1 MGAHTAK
8 SNLVRPPAAH
18 RCRKRRGGRAGWLGV
33 RFVPSPRPSLRGK
46 GARGHESAAAGNR
59 CGGTGASPFV
69 LPSPTGQ
76 TPTAPPI
83 GRARH
88 TRGCRL
94 PPVSTTHAQEAAR
107 VVDGRPEDAAADARE
122 ETRQQTGDA
131 AADAREEA
139 RQQTGD
145 AAPTHRR
152 ERGDGGR
159 GERGDARGAGC
170 GVGCRGR
177 GPPCGPPGKPQGA
190 QGPRAATRAAPPL
203 GLGPSTL
210 DKLPSVW

>member
-1 MGAHTAK
+1 M
-8 SNLVRPPAAH
+8 
-18 RCRKRRGGRAGWLGV
+18 
-33 RFVPSPRPSLRGK
+33 
-46 GARGHESAAAGNR
+46 
-59 CGGTGASPFV
+59 
-69 LPSPTGQ
+69 
-76 TPTAPPI
+76 
-83 GRARH
+83 
-88 TRGCRL
+88 
-94 PPVSTTHAQEAAR
+94 
-107 VVDGRPEDAAADARE
+107 VDGRPEDAAADARE
-122 ETRQQTGDA
+122 ET
-131 AADAREEA
+131 

-190 QGPRAATRAAPPL
+190 QGPRAASRASPPL

-210 DKLPSVW
+210 DKLPSMW

>member
-1 MGAHTAK
+1 M
-8 SNLVRPPAAH
+8 
-18 RCRKRRGGRAGWLGV
+18 
-33 RFVPSPRPSLRGK
+33 
-46 GARGHESAAAGNR
+46 
-59 CGGTGASPFV
+59 
-69 LPSPTGQ
+69 
-76 TPTAPPI
+76 
-83 GRARH
+83 
-88 TRGCRL
+88 
-94 PPVSTTHAQEAAR
+94 
-107 VVDGRPEDAAADARE
+107 VDGRPEDAAADARV
-122 ETRQQTGDA
+122 ET
-131 AADAREEA
+131 

-159 GERGDARGAGC
+159 GDGGREGC

-190 QGPRAATRAAPPL
+190 QGPRAATRASPPL